1 MLPVYLCEEHHVVQ
15 NQCILKTNLFEES
28 TIAFVHLHSKL
39 DCGVYPDLDAK
50 FTLSAVATL
59 LRQSGLTDALVAL
72 VLRHLLCLFSV
83 RNTSVHLHYRRI
95 PTFWTYGS
103 VCCVVHAL
111 QGLACCARPSCAR

>member
-59 LRQSGLTDALVAL
+59 LRRSGLTDALVAL
-72 VLRHLLCLFSV
+72 VLRHVLSTIINPVLVRYALLIARLHILQSNSV
-83 RNTSVHLHYRRI
+83 
-95 PTFWTYGS
+95 
-103 VCCVVHAL
+103 
-111 QGLACCARPSCAR
+111 